1 MRLLRGADFR
11 NLWLGQT
18 VSLFGDQVTL
28 IALPLAAV
36 LILDASAAEMGYLTA
51 AALVPHLLF
60 SLPAGAWLERVE
72 RRRWLMIASDLTRAG
87 LLASIPV
94 SYAVDALT
102 FAQLY
107 AVAFLTGTLAVVF
120 DISYMTLY
128 VAVTKREDYVEA
140 NSLLNGSRAF
150 SYVAGP
156 SLGGILVQLLS
167 APAALLADAFSFI
180 GSALFLTRIR
190 AKEPPLE
197 PALGGMWAQVKEG
210 MSFMFRHSIL
220 RPSLI
225 SVAILNFF
233 NFVFA
238 ALFILYATRE
248 LGVRSGTLGIV
259 LGAGAFGGLLGAA
272 VAGRLGRRI
281 GIGPSYVLGMVLF
294 PAPLLLVPL
303 AGGSKALVLAMLFT
317 AEFLSAVGVMILDI
331 NAGAIITAFTP
342 HRLRSRATGALRFVN
357 YGVRPLG
364 ALAGG
369 ALGSA
374 FGLRPTLWFAA
385 AAGLLGV
392 LWLIPSPV
400 PRLLELP
407 EEEPA

>member
-36 LILDASAAEMGYLTA
+36 LILDANAAEMGYLTA
-51 AALVPHLLF
+51 AELIPHLLF

-72 RRRWLMIASDLTRAG
+72 RRRWLMIASDVGRAG
-87 LLASIPV
+87 LLASIPIA
-94 SYAVDALT
+94 YAFDAVT

-107 AVAFLTGTLAVVF
+107 AVAFLAGTFAVVF
-120 DISYMTLY
+120 DIAYMTLY

-156 SLGGILVQLLS
+156 SFGGILVQVLS
-167 APAALLADAFSFI
+167 APAALLADAVSFV

-190 AKEPPLE
+190 AEEPPLE
-197 PALGGMWAQVKEG
+197 PAAGGMRAQVTEG
-210 MSFMFRHSIL
+210 MRFIMGHSIL
-220 RPSLI
+220 RPSLA
-225 SVAILNFF
+225 SVATLNFF

-238 ALFILYATRE
+238 ALFILYATTE
-248 LGVRSGTLGIV
+248 LHVRAGALGLV
-259 LGAGAFGGLLGAA
+259 LGAGAVGGLVGA
-272 VAGRLGRRI
+272 VTAGRLSRRL
-281 GIGPSYVLGMVLF
+281 GVGPVFVLGMVLF

-303 AGGSKALVLAMLFT
+303 AGGPKSVVLGMLFT
-317 AEFLSAVGVMILDI
+317 AEFLSAFGVMILDI
-331 NAGAIITAFTP
+331 SAGAIITAFTP
-342 HRLRSRATGALRFVN
+342 DRLRSRATGALRFVN
-357 YGVRPLG
+357 FGVRPIG
-364 ALAGG
+364 ALVGG

-385 AAGLLGV
+385 AAGVLGV
-392 LWLIPSPV
+392 LWLVPSPV
-400 PRLLELP
+400 PKLLELP
-407 EEEPA
+407 EEDPA

>member
-36 LILDASAAEMGYLTA
+36 LVLHANAAEMGYLTA
-51 AALVPHLLF
+51 AELIPHLLF

-72 RRRWLMIASDLTRAG
+72 QRRWVMIAADVGRAA
-87 LLASIPV
+87 LLASIPIA
-94 SYAVDALT
+94 YALDALT

-107 AVAFLTGTLAVVF
+107 AVAFLAGTFAVVF

-128 VAVTKREDYVEA
+128 VAVTRREDYVEA

-150 SYVAGP
+150 SFVAGP
-156 SLGGILVQLLS
+156 SLGGVLIQLLS
-167 APAALLADAFSFI
+167 APATLLVDAFSYVA
-180 GSALFLTRIR
+180 SAIFLGRIR

-197 PALGGMWAQVKEG
+197 PAEGGMFAQVKEG
-210 MSFMFRHSIL
+210 MRFIFRHDIL

-225 SVAILNFF
+225 SVATLNFF

-248 LGVRSGTLGIV
+248 LHVRAGALGLV
-259 LGAGAFGGLLGAA
+259 LGAGAVGGMIGAL
-272 VAGRLGRRI
+272 VTGRLSRLL
-281 GIGPSYVLGMVLF
+281 GIGPAFVLGMVLF

-303 AGGSKALVLAMLFT
+303 AGGPKSVVLAMLFA
-317 AEFLSAVGVMILDI
+317 AEFLSALGVMILDI
-331 NAGAIITAFTP
+331 TAGAIIVAFTP
-342 HRLRSRATGALRFVN
+342 DRLRSRATGALRFVN
-357 YGVRPLG
+357 FGVRPLG

-385 AAGLLGV
+385 AAGVLGV
-392 LWLIPSPV
+392 LWLVPSPV

-407 EEEPA
+407 EEDLA

>member
-36 LILDASAAEMGYLTA
+36 LILDADAAEMGYLTA
-51 AALVPHLLF
+51 AELIPHLLF
-60 SLPAGAWLERVE
+60 SLAAGAWLERVE
-72 RRRWLMIASDLTRAG
+72 RRRWLMIASDVARAG
-87 LLASIPV
+87 LLASIPIA
-94 SYAVDALT
+94 YAFDALT

-107 AVAFLTGTLAVVF
+107 AVAFLAGTFAVVF
-120 DISYMTLY
+120 DIAYMTLY

-150 SYVAGP
+150 SFVAGP
-156 SLGGILVQLLS
+156 SVGGILVQILS
-167 APAALLADAFSFI
+167 APAALLADAVSFV

-190 AKEPPLE
+190 AEEPPLE
-197 PALGGMWAQVKEG
+197 PATGGMRAQVMEG
-210 MSFMFRHSIL
+210 MRFIMGHSIL
-220 RPSLI
+220 RPSLA
-225 SVAILNFF
+225 SVATLNFF

-238 ALFILYATRE
+238 ALFILYATTE
-248 LGVRSGTLGIV
+248 LNVRAGALGLV
-259 LGAGAFGGLLGAA
+259 LGAGAVGGLVGA
-272 VAGRLGRRI
+272 VTAGRLSRRL
-281 GIGPSYVLGMVLF
+281 GVGPVFVLGMVLF

-303 AGGSKALVLAMLFT
+303 AGGPKSVVLGMLFT
-317 AEFLSAVGVMILDI
+317 AEFLSAFGVMILDI
-331 NAGAIITAFTP
+331 SAGAIITAFTP
-342 HRLRSRATGALRFVN
+342 DRLRSRATGALRFVN

-385 AAGLLGV
+385 AAGVLGV
-392 LWLIPSPV
+392 LWLVPSPV
-400 PRLLELP
+400 PKLLELP
-407 EEEPA
+407 EEDPA

>member
-18 VSLFGDQVTL
+18 VSLFGDQITL

-36 LILDASAAEMGYLTA
+36 LVLDADAAEMGYLTA
-51 AALVPHLLF
+51 AELVPHLLF

-72 RRRWLMIASDLTRAG
+72 RRRWLMIASDLARAG

-94 SYAVDALT
+94 AYALDALT
-102 FAQLY
+102 FGQLY

-128 VAVTKREDYVEA
+128 VAVTKREDYVDA

-259 LGAGAFGGLLGAA
+259 LGAGAVGGLLGAV

-281 GIGPSYVLGMVLF
+281 GIGPSFVLGMVLF

-392 LWLIPSPV
+392 LWLIPSPI

>member
-36 LILDASAAEMGYLTA
+36 LVLDASAAEMGYLTA
-51 AALVPHLLF
+51 AELIPHLLF

-72 RRRWLMIASDLTRAG
+72 RRRWLMIAADVGRAG
-87 LLASIPV
+87 LLVSIPIA
-94 SYAVDALT
+94 YGLDALT

-107 AVAFLTGTLAVVF
+107 AVAFLAGTLAVVF

-150 SYVAGP
+150 SNVAGP
-156 SLGGILVQLLS
+156 SLGGVLVQILS
-167 APAALLADAFSFI
+167 APAALVVDAFSYV
-180 GSALFLTRIR
+180 GSAIFLGRIR
-190 AKEPPLE
+190 ATEPPLE
-197 PALGGMWAQVKEG
+197 PAEGGMFTQVREG
-210 MSFMFRHSIL
+210 MRFIFRHDIL

-225 SVAILNFF
+225 SVATLNFF

-248 LGVRSGTLGIV
+248 LHVRAGALGLV
-259 LGAGAFGGLLGAA
+259 LGAGAVGGMLGALLT
-272 VAGRLGRRI
+272 GRLSRRL
-281 GIGPSYVLGMVLF
+281 GVGPAFVLGMVLF

-303 AGGSKALVLAMLFT
+303 AGGPKTVVLAMLFA
-317 AEFLSAVGVMILDI
+317 AEFLSALGVMILDI
-331 NAGAIITAFTP
+331 TAGAIIVAFTP
-342 HRLRSRATGALRFVN
+342 DRLRSRATGALRFVN

-364 ALAGG
+364 ALTGG
-369 ALGSA
+369 ALGAA

-385 AAGLLGV
+385 AAGVLGV
-392 LWLIPSPV
+392 LWLVPSPV
-400 PRLLELP
+400 PKLLKLP
-407 EEEPA
+407 EEGPA

>member
-11 NLWLGQT
+11 NFWLGQT

-36 LILDASAAEMGYLTA
+36 LVLHANAAEMGYLTF

-60 SLPAGAWLERVE
+60 SLPAGAWLEKVA
-72 RRRWLMIASDLTRAG
+72 RRRWLMIWSDIARAV
-87 LLASIPV
+87 LLASIPI
-94 SYAVDALT
+94 AHAFDALT

-107 AVAFLTGTLAVVF
+107 GVAFLTGSLAVVF

-128 VAVTKREDYVEA
+128 VAVTRREDYVEA

-156 SLGGILVQLLS
+156 SIGGILVEILS
-167 APAALLADAFSFI
+167 APVTLLADAASFVA
-180 GSALFLTRIR
+180 SALFLTRIR
-190 AKEPPLE
+190 AQEPPLE
-197 PALGGMWAQVKEG
+197 AAEGGMWAQVREG
-210 MSFMFRHSIL
+210 MRFIFGDSIL

-225 SVAILNFF
+225 GVATLNFF
-233 NFVFA
+233 NFIFA

-248 LGVRSGTLGIV
+248 LHVRSGTLGIV
-259 LGAGAFGGLLGAA
+259 LGAGAIGGLLGAA
-272 VAGRLGRRI
+272 VAGRVGRRI

-303 AGGSKALVLAMLFT
+303 AGGPRPVVLGMLFA
-317 AEFLSAVGVMILDI
+317 AEFLSGVGVMILDI
-331 NAGAIITAFTP
+331 AAGAIQTALVP
-342 HRLRSRATGALRFVN
+342 HRLRSRATGAFRFVN
-357 YGVRPLG
+357 YGIRPLG

-385 AAGLLGV
+385 ACGLLGV
-392 LWLIPSPV
+392 LWLLPSPL
-400 PRLLELP
+400 PRLIALP
-407 EEEPA
+407 EEEPV

>member
-18 VSLFGDQVTL
+18 VSLFGDQITL

-36 LILDASAAEMGYLTA
+36 LVLDADAAEMGYLTA
-51 AALVPHLLF
+51 AELVPHLLF

-72 RRRWLMIASDLTRAG
+72 RRRWLMIASDLARAG

-94 SYAVDALT
+94 AYALDALT
-102 FAQLY
+102 FGQLY

-128 VAVTKREDYVEA
+128 VAVTKREDYVDA

-197 PALGGMWAQVKEG
+197 PALGGKWAQVKEG
-210 MSFMFRHSIL
+210 MSFIFRHSIL

>member
-51 AALVPHLLF
+51 AALMPHLLF
-60 SLPAGAWLERVE
+60 SLPAGAWLERVA
-72 RRRWLMIASDLTRAG
+72 RRRWLMIGADLARA
-87 LLASIPV
+87 LLLVSIPTA
-94 SYAVDALT
+94 YAVDSLT

-107 AVAFLTGTLAVVF
+107 AVAFLTGSLTVVF
-120 DISYMTLY
+120 DIAYMTLY

-156 SLGGILVQLLS
+156 SVGGVLVQLLS
-167 APAALLADAFSFI
+167 APTALLADGASFAA
-180 GSALFLTRIR
+180 SALFLTRIR

-248 LGVRSGTLGIV
+248 LDVRSGTLGIV
-259 LGAGAFGGLLGAA
+259 LGAGAVGGLLGAA

-317 AEFLSAVGVMILDI
+317 AEFLSGVGVMILDI

>member
-128 VAVTKREDYVEA
+128 VAVTKREDYVDA

-392 LWLIPSPV
+392 LWLIPSPI

>member
-210 MSFMFRHSIL
+210 MSFIFRHSIL

-248 LGVRSGTLGIV
+248 LHVRSGTLGIV

-303 AGGSKALVLAMLFT
+303 AGGTKAVVLAMLFT
-317 AEFLSAVGVMILDI
+317 AEFLSGVGVMILDI

>member
-128 VAVTKREDYVEA
+128 VAVTKREDYVDA

-197 PALGGMWAQVKEG
+197 PALGGKWAQVKEG
-210 MSFMFRHSIL
+210 MSFIFRHRIL

-259 LGAGAFGGLLGAA
+259 LGAGAVGGLLGAV

-281 GIGPSYVLGMVLF
+281 GIGPSFVLGMVLF

-392 LWLIPSPV
+392 LWLIPSPI